1 MNGCIFWLQWV
12 LATVVGFLLSL
23 YWIEIDI
30 KPHVSVIEGVIGGAV
45 IGFAQGFIL
54 QQRLAIAL
62 QWLLV
67 SIVSWGLIA
76 TTNVGAIGWIAP
88 QTLQLQGRLIYGGL
102 QGALV
107 GALLGVGQWFILRQ
121 QLKTAFLWILASA
134 ASWAIALGIG
144 WFIGGLLRQATH
156 LFLSEVVGLAS
167 TWFIV
172 AAITGINLIW
182 LLRSERT

>member
-1 MNGCIFWLQWV
+1 MNRCIFWLQWV
-12 LATVVGFLLSL
+12 LATVIGFLLSL

-30 KPHVSVIEGVIGGAV
+30 KPYVGVIEGVIGGAV

-54 QQRLAIAL
+54 QQRLAIAP

-67 SIVSWGLIA
+67 SVVSWGLIA
-76 TTNVGAIGWIAP
+76 ASNLGAIGWIAP
-88 QTLQLQGRLIYGGL
+88 QTLQLGGRLIYGGL

-107 GALLGVGQWFILRQ
+107 GALLGVGQWIILRQ
-121 QLKTAFLWILASA
+121 QLTTASMWIVATA

-144 WFIGGLLRQATH
+144 WTIGGLLRQATH
-156 LFLSEVVGLAS
+156 LFLSEVVGLTS

-172 AAITGINLIW
+172 AGITGINLIW
-182 LLRSERT
+182 LLRGERT